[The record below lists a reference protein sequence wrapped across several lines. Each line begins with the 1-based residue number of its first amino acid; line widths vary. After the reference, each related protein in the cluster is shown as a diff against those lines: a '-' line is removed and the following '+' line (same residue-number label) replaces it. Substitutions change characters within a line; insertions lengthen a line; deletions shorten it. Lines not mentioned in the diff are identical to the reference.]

1 MITVKA
7 YAGLSDYLTNKTGK
21 YTTVF
26 DNKNRHVTVSDILE
40 YYKIPKKEASIIL
53 INGKSCEPDSEVT
66 DGDTLTLFSPV
77 GGG

>member
-26 DNKNRHVTVSDILE
+26 NNKNRHVSVSDILE
-40 YYKIPKKEASIIL
+40 YYKIPEYEVAIIL
-53 INGKSCEPDSEVT
+53 VNGKSSEPDAKVT